1 MSNWAEATGL
11 RSVVVSIFRASP
23 RIFPAACWFDQF
35 DLFN

>member
-1 MSNWAEATGL
+1 MSNCAEATGL

-23 RIFPAACWFDQF
+23 RISPAADQF